1 MIEFFS
7 LFVGLEYLVK
17 RFKVFVIYEY
27 FSKIKFFIMI
37 FPVYVIISVFIS
49 RAEILFYEKRRIIF
63 T

>member
-27 FSKIKFFIMI
+27 FSKIKNQIL
-37 FPVYVIISVFIS
+37 YHDISSLCYYFCFHIPC
-49 RAEILFYEKRRIIF
+49 RDTLL
-63 T
+63 

>member
-27 FSKIKFFIMI
+27 FSKIKNQILYHDI
-37 FPVYVIISVFIS
+37 FSLCYYFCFHIP
-49 RAEILFYEKRRIIF
+49 RRD
-63 T
+63 TLL